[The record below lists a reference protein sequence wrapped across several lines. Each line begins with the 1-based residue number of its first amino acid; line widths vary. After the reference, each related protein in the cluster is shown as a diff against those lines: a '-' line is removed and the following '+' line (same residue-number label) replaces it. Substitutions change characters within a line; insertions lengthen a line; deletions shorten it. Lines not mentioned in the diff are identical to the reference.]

1 MKITALPGF
10 LWQRRALA
18 QRKRW
23 TREALEAFRAKGL
36 AKLRAHALAHSPFY
50 RRFHKGLEDAP
61 LERLPV
67 LHKAGMMEHFDDFVT
82 DRAVRLADVQAHL
95 RGPEAGSLYR
105 GRYVVTATS
114 GTTGRQ
120 GLFLS
125 DPAEWRAVVASYG
138 RPYDWAGLRFR
149 LYPPLKVALI
159 STRTPWHQSCRVGQT
174 LESPLIPTLR
184 LDANDPLDLIREKLA
199 AFAPEVIISYPSVL
213 RMLAE
218 DSRAGGAALPR
229 PGSVFPVAE
238 VLSDGTRRL
247 IRETWGTEPFN
258 VYGATESAGLASEC
272 RGHSLHTYDDLVI
285 LENVDHKDRPVPPG
299 EWGDRI
305 LVTVL
310 SSRTQPL
317 IRYAISDRVRLSDR
331 PCACGMPFGVLDAIQ
346 GREQEIIRLPGRD
359 GDVALHPVFFRTV
372 LEALPVKGWQVCQEA
387 ASALRIRVAAASDGA
402 VPASLAEDLRRDLI
416 ARGASD
422 PSVAVE
428 RVESIEKG
436 ETGKVTQ
443 LKALR

>member
-1 MKITALPGF
+1 MRLSDLPGF
-10 LWQRRALA
+10 LWRRRALA
-18 QRKRW
+18 QRKHWSRA
-23 TREALEAFRAKGL
+23 ALEAFRAKGL

-50 RRFHKGLEDAP
+50 RRFHKGLEEAP
-61 LERLPV
+61 LEKLPV
-67 LHKAGMMEHFDDFVT
+67 LNKAELMEHFDDFVT
-82 DRAVRLADVQAHL
+82 DRAVRLAEVQAHL
-95 RGPEAGSLYR
+95 KGPDAGSLYR
-105 GRYVVTATS
+105 GRYVITATS

-125 DPAEWRAVVASYG
+125 DPAEWRAVVSSYG

-159 STRTPWHQSCRVGQT
+159 STRTPWHQSARVGRT

-184 LDANDPLDLIREKLA
+184 LDANDPLEKIRGELE
-199 AFAPEVIISYPSVL
+199 AFGPEVIISYPSVL

-218 DSRAGGAALPR
+218 ESRAGGAPLPR

-238 VLSDGTRRL
+238 VLSEGTRKL
-247 IRETWGTEPFN
+247 IREAWGTEPFN

-272 RGHSLHTYDDLVI
+272 RSHSLHTYDDLVI
-285 LENVDHKDRPVPPG
+285 LENVDLKDRPVPPG

-317 IRYAISDRVRLSDR
+317 IRYAISDKVRLSDR
-331 PCACGMPFGVLDAIQ
+331 PCACGMPFGVLEGIQ
-346 GREQEIIRLPGRD
+346 GREQEIIRLPGRE
-359 GDVALHPVFFRTV
+359 GDVALHPVFFRSV

-387 ASALRIRVAAASDGA
+387 ESSLRIRVAAASPDA
-402 VPASLAEDLRRDLI
+402 VPAGLAEEVRRDLL
-416 ARGASD
+416 ARGAAD
-422 PSVAVE
+422 PRVAVE
-428 RVESIEKG
+428 RVDSIEKG